1 MRKLFLIIIATILA
15 YSATN
20 SQTLLQES
28 FGSTVPS
35 GWKNDTTK
43 YYNSTRAYDF
53 VTSNASNPA
62 VSAAKGGAY
71 FAKYNCWSINAG
83 NQAGLRTK
91 AIDFSSRGSRD
102 VKVSFWMFR
111 DNLYQTTYYDSMTVW
126 VNTTQY
132 LSGATKL
139 GAINRHYLNAPAES
153 TPNQWYQYTYTIPS
167 SFNGTANYII
177 FNAESAYGPDICM
190 DEVEVFIPADMSVT
204 STTTLGPPT
213 NSISAGSSNNQ
224 ILQAQINTTGT
235 LNLLSASQLVFN
247 TNGTSNTANITSAKL
262 YYTGTSGTFSTATLI
277 GTINNPSG
285 AMTFNFTQEL
295 ATGANNFWLAYDVA
309 STAPAGSTFKAEFS
323 QATVA
328 SVNYTPSPKLTCEVR
343 KIGSALSGTYT
354 IGNCGNYSNLSSA
367 IADLNTYGATGNV
380 NFNVISNTTEPTSVT
395 INRFNSIGGT
405 WSLNIAPVGG
415 PWTVSGDVAG
425 TAAGLIRINGA
436 INVNIDGG
444 VSKNLVFK
452 NTNGSGSAGF
462 YLINSGTNYPTDISI
477 KNTRIQT
484 GTTVNNTFYGIF
496 MTTSTGAQRI
506 TIDNNEITGSGAM
519 YSASYLIYNSSS
531 SITDLKITN
540 NSFKKSGY
548 GIYLSGGTLT
558 NLNISSNLIGVYS
571 DSSQSVGYK
580 GLYLSST
587 ISNGGIFSNKFE
599 GIVNNTAVSIAAME
613 ISSSTSNTNFNIY
626 NNQIRKVS
634 TYSSSGYGAYGL
646 NILGGTMNVYNN
658 IIQDVTGINYSVSTT
673 YNALGLR
680 ITGGTGIY
688 VYNNVV
694 DMNGTTNNVGSS
706 TTMSAALC
714 VTGGTSLDIRNNIFN
729 NTTQFNTTGSYSY
742 AMYITAATSAFSYL
756 DYNLYFA
763 SSNYLSALAYMGGV
777 RASLSEVMAATT
789 KDANSQALSPVF
801 KSRSGMDYHLD
812 GSSATENK
820 LLCPTISPAILD
832 MDGESRGS
840 STLMGLD
847 HVNPTVAFSQNLTIS
862 PNLPVYCNNSTN
874 VTFSFTPTVTGFAD
888 GVSRSNINPQFSTVW
903 YRKGAV
909 YNGPIG
915 NSFNLIPAVQNDSA
929 DYYAV
934 ASLLGKTLTT
944 ITRNLK
950 VETPIAIISNP
961 ISSDICST
969 VPTLTLTTLTSG
981 TVIGYQWQKENSAN
995 PGTFTNILNETKN
1008 TLVLSSASGPAAAG
1022 RYRCLVYGTGNCG
1035 ASLLTSNVSTVN
1047 IADPLANFSA
1057 SVNAQDPNYICSGS
1071 DLTFTAQATGTI
1083 TGYQWQKW
1091 TGTAWDVISLN
1102 DFPTAQSSQ
1111 LVITNAT
1118 TINSTKYRCLISGSP
1133 FCSPL
1138 QVTTNEVNVVIW
1150 PLYQIISQ
1158 PASQQLCAN
1167 SDIILFT
1174 SGNGKTYSY
1183 QWQKD
1188 GIDIPVSVN
1197 PSAQL
1202 QTLIIKN
1209 STYEMSGDYTCRL
1222 VIEDCRG
1229 IKPILTDK
1237 AAIYVQR
1244 GTEVT
1249 VEPEDGFAKLG
1260 SQIDLNFHFD
1270 AHVTGSGN
1278 SSPVKIAWF
1287 KEKNNKVT
1295 PLVEG
1300 TKYSGTNSN
1309 LFTITKVEADDY
1321 TYSYF
1326 ATVSGKCGGDT
1337 TRRVTIMEPTTLT
1350 ITKQASDVSSC
1361 AGTTVSFTVEAASS
1375 VANAPISYQWYYK
1388 GLKLFDNAKYSGTT
1402 TSTLKLTDIFKTDIG
1417 AYTASV
1423 KLFDTLSAMSNP
1435 VNLDVKDLTVITGD
1449 LAGTL
1454 DATVG
1459 KPIDLEVTATGTN
1472 LSYEWYK
1479 DNTKLANTTSKF
1491 SIASA
1496 ALTDGGVYYVIVK
1509 SDCGDVKSKEIT
1521 VAVTQAGISS
1531 VKEEN
1536 DFMFISNVSPNPVH
1550 DNATIEFGL
1559 KSSAKVRITLSNLL
1573 GEEIAVLIDKNLE
1586 SGVSTLNFSASD
1598 LKLTS
1603 STYFITMQVDSNIV
1617 SKQVVV
1623 VR

>member
-1 MRKLFLIIIATILA
+1 MRKIFLIIIATILA
-15 YSATN
+15 YSSTN
-20 SQTLLQES
+20 SQTLMLES
-28 FGSTVPS
+28 FTSTNLPS
-35 GWKNDTTK
+35 GWENTQVSLTGLWKFTNTGTSPTCSPK
-43 YYNSTRAYDF
+43 SGSYMATFNSYSYSSGT
-53 VTSNASNPA
+53 
-62 VSAAKGGAY
+62 AA
-71 FAKYNCWSINAG
+71 NLIT
-83 NQAGLRTK
+83 NQL
-91 AIDFSSRGSRD
+91 DFSSRGSKD
-102 VKVSFWMFR
+102 VKLSFWMYR
-111 DNLYQTTYYDSMTVW
+111 DNGYTTYYDSVGIW
-126 VNTTQY
+126 VNTTNS
-132 LSGATKL
+132 LTGATYL
-139 GAINRHYLNAPAES
+139 GVINRASNLSPTES
-153 TPNQWYQYTYTIPS
+153 TPNAWYQYTYTIPS
-167 SFNGTANYII
+167 SFNGTKNFII
-177 FNAESAYGPDICM
+177 FNATGKFGNNIFF
-190 DEVEVFIPADMSVT
+190 DEVEVYIPQDMQVT
-204 STTTLGPPT
+204 SSAAIAPPT
-213 NSISAGSSNNQ
+213 NSIAPGSSDNQ

-235 LNLLSASQLVFN
+235 LNVLSASQLVFN
-247 TNGTSNTANITSAKL
+247 TNGTSNTANITNAKL

-277 GTINNPSG
+277 GTITNPSG
-285 AMTFNFTQEL
+285 AMTFNFNQTL
-295 ATGANNFWLAYDVA
+295 ATGANNFWLVYDVSSSA
-309 STAPAGSTFKAEFS
+309 TAGSTFKAEFT

-328 SVNYTPSPKLTCEVR
+328 SVNYTPSPKSTCESR
-343 KIGSALSGTYT
+343 KIGSALGGTYT
-354 IGNCGNYSNLSSA
+354 IGACGNYSNLSSA

-425 TAAGLIRINGA
+425 TSAGLIRINGA

-444 VSKNLVFK
+444 SSKNLIFK
-452 NTNGSGSAGF
+452 NNNGAGSAGF

-496 MTTSTGAQRI
+496 MTMSTGAQRI
-506 TIDNNEITGSGAM
+506 TIDNNELTGSGTM
-519 YSASYLIYNSSS
+519 YSSSYLIYNSSS
-531 SITDLKITN
+531 SITDLKIIN
-540 NSFKKSGY
+540 NTFRKSGY
-548 GIYLSGGTLT
+548 GMYLSGGTLT
-558 NLNISSNLIGVYS
+558 NLNISNNQIGNYS
-571 DSSQSVGYK
+571 DSSASIGVR
-580 GLYLSST
+580 GLYLLGT
-587 ISNGGIFSNKFE
+587 AIVTNGGIFNNKFE
-599 GIVNNTAVSIAAME
+599 GIINSNSITIAAMDF
-613 ISSSTSNTNFNIY
+613 SVSTSSTNFNIY
-626 NNQIRKVS
+626 SNSVRKVS
-634 TYSSSGYGAYGL
+634 TLASNGYGAFGL
-646 NILGGTMNVYNN
+646 NVAAGTMNIYNN
-658 IIQDVTGINYSVSTT
+658 IINEVIGVNYAASTSFNAFGI
-673 YNALGLR
+673 R
-680 ITGGTGIY
+680 IAGGTGVY

-694 DMNGTTNNVGSS
+694 DMNGTTNNLNTSA
-706 TTMSAALC
+706 TMSAALC
-714 VTGGTSLDIRNNIFN
+714 VTAGTSLDIRNNIFN
-729 NTTQFNTTGSYSY
+729 NTTQHNITGSYSY
-742 AMYITAATSAFSYL
+742 AMYITAATSAFSNL
-756 DYNLYFA
+756 NYNLYFA
-763 SSNYLSALAYMGGV
+763 SSNYLSALAYMGGA

-789 KDANSQALSPVF
+789 KDANSQAFSPVF
-801 KSRSGMDYHLD
+801 KNRSGMDYHLD

-820 LLCPTISPAILD
+820 LLCPTISPVLVD

-847 HVNPTVAFSQNLTIS
+847 HVNPTVAFSQNLTVS

-944 ITRNLK
+944 VTRNLK
-950 VETPIAIISNP
+950 VETPIAIVSNP

-969 VPTLTLTTLTSG
+969 VPTLTLTTIATG
-981 TVIGYQWQKENSAN
+981 TVLGYQWQKENSAN
-995 PGTFTNILNETKN
+995 PGTYTNITNETNN

-1022 RYRCLVYGTGNCG
+1022 KYRCLVYGTGNCG

-1057 SVNAQDPNYICSGS
+1057 SVNAQDPNYICSGA
-1071 DLTFTAQATGTI
+1071 DLTFTAQASGTI

-1118 TINSTKYRCLISGSP
+1118 TINSTKYRCLITGSP

-1138 QVTTNEVNVVIW
+1138 QVTTNEINVVIW

-1361 AGTTVSFTVEAASS
+1361 AGTTVSFTIEAASS

-1459 KPIDLEVTATGTN
+1459 KPINLEVTATGTN